1 MKPINTKPRRQRLK
15 LGVLTCLAL
24 SCASGTAATLAFVPD
39 IPTTDLLVSRGD
51 EFGAGTA
58 SSQAT
63 FGFRNSDEAGTE
75 GSRGRGQSLLFS
87 SLAAGSSFDISSL
100 AVAMNNGA
108 DDAGFRPAGQLHL
121 TVFEWDNSD
130 PDDFGPAVNAGDVGA
145 WDTNTGATGGTELFS
160 GSFPVASGSNATVGT
175 IAGNLVQIDFTAG
188 ELTLDVGTAYGFFF
202 LYTLDSFLD
211 AGGNP
216 LNEDV
221 TIVFDSD
228 NGVADGGAGALLST
242 NLGTS
247 FAGADNGQSIPR
259 DLNYFI
265 TGTEVVPE
273 PSSALLSGL
282 GLLALLRR
290 RR

>member
-1 MKPINTKPRRQRLK
+1 MKKNNIRLTRSK
-15 LGVLTCLAL
+15 TQLIGVGAVLAL
-24 SCASGTAATLAFVPD
+24 SMQGAVSAATLAFVPN
-39 IPTTDLLVSRGD
+39 IPTTDVLVSRGN
-51 EFGAGTA
+51 EAGAGTA
-58 SSQAT
+58 ASQAT
-63 FGFRNSDEAGTE
+63 FGFRNADADGQEGT
-75 GSRGRGQSLLFS
+75 RGRGQSFLFS

-121 TVFEWDNSD
+121 TVFEWDNATN
-130 PDDFGPAVNAGDVGA
+130 PDDATDWAND
-145 WDTNTGATGGTELFS
+145 TGASAGTELFS
-160 GSFPVASGSNATVGT
+160 GSFPVASGTNAQVGT
-175 IAGNLVQIDFTAG
+175 IGSNLVQVDFAAG
-188 ELTLDVGTAYGFFF
+188 DLTLDVGTAYGFFF
-202 LYTLDSFLD
+202 LYTLDNFLD
-211 AGGNP
+211 ASGNP

-221 TIVFDSD
+221 TIIFDSD

-242 NLGTS
+242 NPAAS
-247 FAGADNGQSIPR
+247 FADGDNGISATR
-259 DLNYFI
+259 DMNYFI